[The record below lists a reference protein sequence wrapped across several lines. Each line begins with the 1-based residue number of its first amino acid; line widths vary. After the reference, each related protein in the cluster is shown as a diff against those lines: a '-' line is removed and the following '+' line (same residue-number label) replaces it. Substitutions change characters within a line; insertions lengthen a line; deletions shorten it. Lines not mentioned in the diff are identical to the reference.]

1 MVDGAEARENLI
13 AHDWCEKPTLS
24 SVLLER
30 TSIFASRENDVT
42 FWKPCKKNGKPMQT
56 FGERAWFFAT
66 FDQFQRCCLKDTMTN
81 TWPGSTFLWLF
92 STIVSSQKYGSSSRG
107 TNVILIYWDSTFG
120 RSRKCH
126 FFVEKQKGKNIM
138 QTRHILS
145 LFSLLLLFPQKA

>member
-1 MVDGAEARENLI
+1 MARENLI
-13 AHDWCEKPTLS
+13 AYDWCEKPTLS
-24 SVLLER
+24 SVPLER
-30 TSIFASRENDVT
+30 TSIFASSRENDVT

-56 FGERAWFFAT
+56 FGERARVAWFFAT

-145 LFSLLLLFPQKA
+145 LFSLLLFPQKAL